1 MEKQSLEAMTML
13 ILTMMLMMT
22 LMMVVVASGCD
33 YGETWPVAHLWELV
47 LPPHQGYVSLN
58 VDCVIVL
65 FTSSCLRLFIIGRT

>member
-1 MEKQSLEAMTML
+1 
-13 ILTMMLMMT
+13 
-22 LMMVVVASGCD
+22 MMVVVASGCD

-65 FTSSCLRLFIIGRT
+65 FTSLCLRLFIIGRT